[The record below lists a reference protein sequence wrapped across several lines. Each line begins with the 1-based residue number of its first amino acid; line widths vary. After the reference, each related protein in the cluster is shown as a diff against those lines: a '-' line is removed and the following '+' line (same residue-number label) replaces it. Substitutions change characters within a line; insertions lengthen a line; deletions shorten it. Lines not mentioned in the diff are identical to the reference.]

1 MIVGGRVKL
10 TAAGRALRHRNYRL
24 FFFGQLISQTG
35 TWMQTVAQGW
45 LLGTLVGWDKA
56 VLYIGLL
63 GMVQF
68 LPVLTLG
75 LFGGIIADIWP
86 KRRTVIGT
94 QVTLGLLAL
103 TLGLLAYFHLVVV
116 WQVFVLAF
124 LLGLVNTVDMP
135 TRQSF
140 VMEMVG
146 GDDIANAVALNSAV
160 FNSARIVGPAIAGV
174 LIGLVGTALC
184 FILNGL
190 SYGAVVV
197 SLLAMHEREL
207 MPAPRLEMPRNLT
220 AVRSNLGEGLSYV
233 RTTPLVLLVL
243 AVGGFVGTF
252 GMNFSVVLPVM
263 AASVLNV
270 GSSGYGFLSA
280 AMGAGALVAALAV
293 ATLERPRLRVLIG
306 GGMVLGAAELVLA
319 STKSFPVA
327 LAAVFIAGVGAIAT
341 SASANSLIQITVPG
355 PLRGR
360 VMSVWTTVWAGTTP
374 IGNGLTGGIGGLWG
388 TPAALVMNGAVVLA
402 AEAVAAAAVLRG
414 YLGVG
419 AGRGSGVTVERMLE
433 RQPKDEVEQE
443 AVLEPSTALQ
453 PLAAGGAAASD
464 GSARSEVAR

>member
-1 MIVGGRVKL
+1 
-10 TAAGRALRHRNYRL
+10 
-24 FFFGQLISQTG
+24 
-35 TWMQTVAQGW
+35 
-45 LLGTLVGWDKA
+45 
-56 VLYIGLL
+56 
-63 GMVQF
+63 
-68 LPVLTLG
+68 
-75 LFGGIIADIWP
+75 
-86 KRRTVIGT
+86 
-94 QVTLGLLAL
+94 
-103 TLGLLAYFHLVVV
+103 
-116 WQVFVLAF
+116 
-124 LLGLVNTVDMP
+124 
-135 TRQSF
+135 
-140 VMEMVG
+140 
-146 GDDIANAVALNSAV
+146 
-160 FNSARIVGPAIAGV
+160 
-174 LIGLVGTALC
+174 
-184 FILNGL
+184 
-190 SYGAVVV
+190 
-197 SLLAMHEREL
+197 
-207 MPAPRLEMPRNLT
+207 
-220 AVRSNLGEGLSYV
+220 
-233 RTTPLVLLVL
+233 VLLVL

-280 AMGAGALVAALAV
+280 AMGVGALVAALAV

-402 AEAVAAAAVLRG
+402 AEAVAAAAVLGG

-419 AGRGSGVTVERMLE
+419 AGRG
-433 RQPKDEVEQE
+433 
-443 AVLEPSTALQ
+443 
-453 PLAAGGAAASD
+453 GGATRGAQPTLSEGASLHSID
-464 GSARSEVAR
+464 